1 MMDILLQLASLLP
14 TPGQIFVCILFGFLA
29 YSYLL
34 YGKRLNE
41 IVTHPRNRFQ
51 SWLFAALFVLVLLL
65 FLIPRSLPS
74 LPAWLAQPQEFVIRG
89 YKFQTTTYGLL
100 QTASLALFFVSCIW
114 YLRSCKGPSFAA
126 DRYLQT
132 YRQLLQ
138 EGAFLEAKQLEQ
150 PMPWYFLTK
159 ADKNAYRLLKM
170 SYERHSG
177 RYQETVRT
185 GAEIQPELL
194 YPEAQKQYY
203 IHLAAAYIGLGALTR
218 AQQALQSLESAPAIT
233 PPQNDAEYWN
243 LKCALAN
250 ADGDLDEMEHCART
264 GLACAKETEH
274 LEKCC
279 LDNNLGRVYSLQN
292 DPVNEQ
298 QYLKWAK
305 RELRQIGE
313 PPMDLA
319 NNIYGNLLLSLVRSD
334 PEGPEI
340 NPLREEY
347 EALVEGTG
355 KIENYIQYQNV
366 LVEMFRQ
373 CGINEHCQVILSGY
387 HRIMKELERR
397 DGDTITCERA
407 AIQVSTLRM
416 LVNGNFYVEKIY
428 KQILHDFDAY
438 KDLPSQNVL
447 ELYKELYCLIEQMA
461 PPYYRQFEA
470 VYHSIRQYLQEK
482 GLPAVEAI
490 LTGLSEYDMGGYLY
504 WMQMKEFILRVTYG
518 TAFYSHAEPLYRAVV
533 QRCHA
538 EGRYLSELRERMLW
552 LDSLCSSEN
561 WGPDQEKPP
570 LLLQNPELLE
580 EADAL
585 YQKYRVWPE
594 AIEFSLL
601 LSGIYLLLGDQE
613 RSRQLLQ
620 DFLDSR
626 VDIHIFA
633 AWLRMRYYH
642 LLQEHGMPDK
652 IDYAD
657 FQRVDSVAH
666 ASMQMK
672 DHRLANAVSE

>member
-1 MMDILLQLASLLP
+1 
-14 TPGQIFVCILFGFLA
+14 
-29 YSYLL
+29 
-34 YGKRLNE
+34 
-41 IVTHPRNRFQ
+41 
-51 SWLFAALFVLVLLL
+51 
-65 FLIPRSLPS
+65 
-74 LPAWLAQPQEFVIRG
+74 
-89 YKFQTTTYGLL
+89 
-100 QTASLALFFVSCIW
+100 
-114 YLRSCKGPSFAA
+114 
-126 DRYLQT
+126 
-132 YRQLLQ
+132 
-138 EGAFLEAKQLEQ
+138 
-150 PMPWYFLTK
+150 
-159 ADKNAYRLLKM
+159 M

-194 YPEAQKQYY
+194 YPEEQKQYY

-218 AQQALQSLESAPAIT
+218 AQQALRSLESVPAKT

-250 ADGDLDEMEHCART
+250 ADGDLEEMEHCART

-292 DPVNEQ
+292 DTVNEQ

-305 RELRQIGE
+305 RELRQIEE

-334 PEGPEI
+334 PGGPEI

-347 EALVEGTG
+347 ESLVEGTG

-366 LVEMFRQ
+366 LIEMFRQ
-373 CGINEHCQVILSGY
+373 CGINEYCQVILTGY
-387 HRIMKELERR
+387 RRIMKELERR
-397 DGDTITCERA
+397 DGDAVTCERA

-447 ELYKELYCLIEQMA
+447 KLYKELYCLIEQMV
-461 PPYYRQFEA
+461 PPYFLQFEA
-470 VYHSIRQYLQEK
+470 IYHSIRQYLQKE
-482 GLPAVEAI
+482 GLPAVEVI
-490 LTGLSEYDMGGYLY
+490 LTGLSEYDMAGYLY
-504 WMQMKEFILRVTYG
+504 WMQVKEFILRVTYG

-538 EGRYLSELRERMLW
+538 EGRYLSEMQERMLW

-580 EADAL
+580 EADVL

-601 LSGIYLLLGDQE
+601 LSGIYLLLGNQE

-657 FQRVDSVAH
+657 FQRVDSVAQV
-666 ASMQMK
+666 SMQMK